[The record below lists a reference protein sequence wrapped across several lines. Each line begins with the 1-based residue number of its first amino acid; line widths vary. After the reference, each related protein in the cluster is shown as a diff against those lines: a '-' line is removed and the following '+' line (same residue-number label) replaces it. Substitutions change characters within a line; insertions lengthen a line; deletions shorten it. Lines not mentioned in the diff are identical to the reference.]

1 MHISMNLIPSLT
13 PESSAI
19 ISGAGVWKLK
29 LPPGPAGNYRLA
41 QLDDY
46 SALARQN
53 FPWQPPLQMRLR
65 AKVSDPKIPGTWG
78 FGFWNDPFSLSF
90 GFGGGQRRLPALPNA
105 VWFFF
110 ASTQNYLSLRDDLP
124 AQGFLAATFRSPHW
138 PAALLGLG
146 LPALPF
152 LALAPTARF
161 LRKLA
166 SRLIHQDAARL
177 PLDTTQWHSYGIH
190 WQNESVQFFVDDIMI
205 FETPVTPLAPLG
217 FVLWI
222 DNQYAAFPPY
232 GKLAYGTLANEKSP
246 RLDIRD
252 LTIHPEGL

>member
-1 MHISMNLIPSLT
+1 MNLIPSLT
-13 PESSAI
+13 PDSSLTP
-19 ISGAGVWKLK
+19 SGVGAWKLK
-29 LPPGPAGNYRLA
+29 LPPGPAGSYRLA

-46 SALARQN
+46 NSLARHN

-65 AKVSDPKIPGTWG
+65 AKASDLKMPGTWG

-105 VWFFF
+105 AWFFY
-110 ASTQNYLSLRDDLP
+110 ASAQNYLSLRDDLP
-124 AQGFLAATFRSPHW
+124 AQGLLAATFRSPHW

-152 LALAPTARF
+152 LALTPTARL

-177 PLDTTQWHSYGIH
+177 PLDTSQWHSYGIH
-190 WQNESVQFFVDDIMI
+190 WHTDAVQFFVDDIVI
-205 FETPVTPLAPLG
+205 FETPVAPHIPLG

-222 DNQYAAFPPY
+222 DNQYAAFPPH
-232 GKLAYGTLANEKSP
+232 GKLSYGTLAFDKSS

-252 LTIHPEGL
+252 LAISPTK